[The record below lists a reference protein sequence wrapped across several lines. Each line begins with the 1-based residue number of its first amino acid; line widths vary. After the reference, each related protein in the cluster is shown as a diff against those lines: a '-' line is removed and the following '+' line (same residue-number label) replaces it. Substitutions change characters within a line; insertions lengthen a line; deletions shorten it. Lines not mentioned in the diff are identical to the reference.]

1 MDIGELIPI
10 VLFICIVWA
19 IKIVVDA
26 RLRRQIL
33 DSNGSQELVRSI
45 LESDEGRR
53 RHESLRRGIILVALA
68 VGFAAINANGGF
80 DNFTP
85 MSLAILLGATGLGN
99 LAYYVVARRSAA

>member
-1 MDIGELIPI
+1 
-10 VLFICIVWA
+10 LFICIVWA

-33 DSNGSQELVRSI
+33 DSNGSHELVRSI

-68 VGFAAINANGGF
+68 VGFGAINANGGF
-80 DNFTP
+80 ENFTP
-85 MSLAILLGATGLGN
+85 MSLAILLGATGIGN
-99 LAYYVVARRSAA
+99 LAYYMVARRSAT